1 MWGLVSHPGTEPRPL
16 HWEHRVLTTGPLGKS
31 RHSFIL
37 PGGLKQSTPLP
48 ALSESFAG
56 TLLKF
61 SGFCGCWRPMWV
73 LEACGARP
81 RSSLNCC
88 VRGASG
94 LESLSWALSTW
105 WGLCSEARVSRSC
118 GGLGGREGFYSYS
131 YLFVLLPLIFSPIT
145 SLHPRKRLEVLAAEQ
160 AFVDSGLVVYL
171 PPFYRNCRW
180 KQEF

>member
-1 MWGLVSHPGTEPRPL
+1 M
-16 HWEHRVLTTGPLGKS
+16 
-31 RHSFIL
+31 
-37 PGGLKQSTPLP
+37 
-48 ALSESFAG
+48 
-56 TLLKF
+56 
-61 SGFCGCWRPMWV
+61 